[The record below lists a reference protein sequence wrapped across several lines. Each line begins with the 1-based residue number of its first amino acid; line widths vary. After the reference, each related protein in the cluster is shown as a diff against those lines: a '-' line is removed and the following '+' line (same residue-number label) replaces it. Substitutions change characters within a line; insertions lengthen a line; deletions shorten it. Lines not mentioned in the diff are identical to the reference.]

1 MLPRRVLRADHG
13 AAWLHELRWDQQRW
27 KSTLLRSL
35 YEFRSFFVALS
46 NPSDAYLN
54 EAQGLPLHGVG
65 DTEAIFSDTNER
77 PISLTVRL
85 DSVEKP
91 SGLPVPSALTFSV
104 RRSDLLVG
112 VEVTLGGEQFQ
123 SRSWVSYGSS
133 VTVLEVGAQT
143 PVDLRPYF
151 EAFQLLADT
160 LYIGPFRNALNVG
173 AGDPYYDLEVGQRF
187 IAQWAALK
195 VGQSKETRR
204 AAIQV
209 EEELQRIFDL
219 PNFERLEARISQ
231 IKANPCRP

>member
-1 MLPRRVLRADHG
+1 MLRTEPIERRDHPDLHLG
-13 AAWLHELRWDQQRW
+13 ERLAVREPERRRRLLNGSPLGQLHELGELC
-27 KSTLLRSL
+27 TGP
-35 YEFRSFFVALS
+35 VA
-46 NPSDAYLN
+46 
-54 EAQGLPLHGVG
+54 
-65 DTEAIFSDTNER
+65 
-77 PISLTVRL
+77 
-85 DSVEKP
+85 
-91 SGLPVPSALTFSV
+91 
-104 RRSDLLVG
+104 
-112 VEVTLGGEQFQ
+112 EVAFD
-123 SRSWVSYGSS
+123 
-133 VTVLEVGAQT
+133 QT

-151 EAFQLLADT
+151 EAYQLLADT